1 MALEVMRTTASVG
14 SWIFGSGTSSTRTSR
29 LPCHVNAFMCLA
41 ASRLGGSLSP
51 YPRRRRLSPRRPVQP
66 DPGEGHVV
74 VGALRDQAAEQLVA
88 QLGQRQVAELADRRQ
103 QLVQAVV
110 EVLATAF
117 HQTIG
122 V

>member
-1 MALEVMRTTASVG
+1 MSPSRMTASSGSYRCRSDPQILVVVTRTIASVG

-74 VGALRDQAAEQLVA
+74 VVALRDQAAEQLVA
-88 QLGQRQVAELADRRQ
+88 
-103 QLVQAVV
+103 
-110 EVLATAF
+110 
-117 HQTIG
+117 
-122 V
+122 